1 MNTADDLRLR
11 TWAIDIALTLLP
23 EGTTQSTE
31 GHNTRFHGAGAGG
44 LSIVTATGLWWVH
57 SLSRGGESAVG
68 LIQHLKGCSHTE
80 AVEWAEAW
88 LASHEG
94 TGSCDGVEDAAA
106 LAAGAPAYAAIAKD
120 LLARAVPAEGT
131 VAEAYLNSR
140 ALVPPYPDCVRFVA
154 DVRVGEHAIIGV
166 LAAHGRTVGIQV
178 GFLTPDG
185 RKTPLSPQRKIYY
198 LERDAGPEGVF
209 AIRVPDDTH
218 AAGLVIAEGL
228 EDGLAIAEATVAPWI
243 IALPGIGGLL
253 HLEVPPGTPVTV
265 FRHGDESGSA
275 ADRALVAGVDKLLL
289 AGITARVTATPIA
302 ADANSILLNAGPSEA
317 ATLLRQASAAT
328 LSLAGEV
335 QRLSKLDAAAYD
347 QQRTQ
352 TAKRLGIRVG
362 TLDATVARARGRPAD
377 AGHAGKAEGIAI
389 ADDPPWAGP
398 IDLCWALDTALETFK
413 QHVVTEECQL
423 AVAVLW
429 CAHSFIVHNDKIQLE
444 VSPRLLVQAP
454 TEDSGK
460 SILLRAVS
468 VLSHRAVRSSVLTS
482 ATVFRVV
489 DLVKPTLIVTEA
501 EQLFRPGTASELL
514 AVVDASNMRSEA
526 FTVRNDMA
534 PDGTWTPRLYSTW
547 HTAAFGSIGTLP
559 RTFQSRGIVVRLRAA
574 LPGEAPAHHRRGV
587 FDPLVDQR
595 RMLAAWGAS
604 LGVLPEATLPGGL
617 FNRAADLWE
626 PLFAIANMAGG
637 RWPSLVT
644 EAAQQVQKVERPVPQ
659 IVRLLAGI
667 HTAFGSAAFLETEAL
682 IKKLLADPEEDW
694 HLAYHGR
701 AISPAWLRERL
712 ANLLDP
718 PGSQQSYFVD
728 DLGVRR
734 HRRGYDRRQF
744 QDAFSRYLPPEADGP
759 TETTEPSP
767 SPAPSPAPSFRWAS
781 GSAASSSSNDAEAR
795 SSASFGP
802 TSEPDDPVQPAPDES
817 ATAAKT
823 RDLAATSA
831 DEQVAW
837 DEPVAQRKKGGREGK
852 GEGRARGRVGR
863 IAASIRDIA
872 TAHPDWPP
880 SRIAKR
886 TGQPESVI
894 ERALANW
901 TPPPRPDGEAVG

>member
-31 GHNTRFHGAGAGG
+31 GHNTRFHGVNAGG
-44 LSIVTATGLWWVH
+44 LSIVTNTGVWWVH
-57 SLSRGGESAVG
+57 ALGRGGESAIG
-68 LIQHLKGCSHTE
+68 LIQHLRACSHTE
-80 AVEWAEAW
+80 AVDWSEAW
-88 LASHEG
+88 LASHAG
-94 TGSCDGVEDAAA
+94 TGSCDGAEDAAA
-106 LAAGAPAYAAIAKD
+106 LAAGAPVYAEIAKE
-120 LLARAVPAEGT
+120 LLAHAVPAEGT
-131 VAEAYLNSR
+131 AVEAYLRSR
-140 ALVPPYPDCVRFVA
+140 DLVPPYPDCVRFVP
-154 DVRVGEHAIIGV
+154 DVRVGEHAIVGV
-166 LAAHGRTVGIQV
+166 LSARGRTVGVQV

-185 RKTPLSPQRKIYY
+185 RKTPLSPQRRVYY

-209 AIRVPDDTH
+209 AIRVPGDTRT
-218 AAGLVIAEGL
+218 ASLVVGEGL
-228 EDGLAIAEATVAPWI
+228 EDGLALAEATVAPWI
-243 IALPGIGGLL
+243 AALPGIGGLV

-265 FRHGDESGSA
+265 FRHGDDPGSA
-275 ADRALVAGVDKLLL
+275 ADRGLIAGLDKLLL
-289 AGITARVTATPIA
+289 AGIAVRSTPTPIG
-302 ADANSILLNAGPSEA
+302 ADANSILLDAGPGEVA
-317 ATLLRQASAAT
+317 GLLRQASAAT

-347 QQRTQ
+347 QERTQ
-352 TAKRLGIRVG
+352 VARRLGIRVG

-377 AGHAGKAEGIAI
+377 AGRAGRAEGVAI

-398 IDLCWALDTALETFK
+398 IALCWALDTALEMFR
-413 QHVVTEECQL
+413 QHVVAEECQL

-429 CAHSFIVHNDKIQLE
+429 CAHSFLVHNDKIQLE

-468 VLSHRAVRSSVLTS
+468 VLSHRVVRSSALTS

-489 DLVKPTLIVTEA
+489 DLVKPTLIITEA
-501 EQLFRPGTASELL
+501 EQLFSPGTASELL
-514 AVVDASNMRSEA
+514 AVIDASNMRSEA

-547 HTAAFGSIGTLP
+547 HTAAFGSIGALP
-559 RTFQSRGIVVRLRAA
+559 RTLQSRGIVIRLRAA
-574 LPGEAPAHHRRGV
+574 LPGEVPAQHRRGV
-587 FDPLVDQR
+587 FNPLVDQR
-595 RMLAAWGAS
+595 RMLTAWGAS
-604 LGVLPEATLPGGL
+604 LEQLPEATLPEGL

-626 PLFAIANMAGG
+626 PLFAVANLAGG
-637 RWPSLVT
+637 RWPSLVA
-644 EAAQQVQKVERPVPQ
+644 EAAQQVQKIERPVPQ

-667 HTAFGSAAFLETEAL
+667 RTAFGSAAFLETEAL
-682 IKKLLADPEEDW
+682 IRKLLADPEEDW
-694 HLAYHGR
+694 RLAYHGKS
-701 AISPAWLRERL
+701 ISAAWLRERL

-744 QDAFSRYLPPEADGP
+744 QDAFSRYLPPEAEGP
-759 TETTEPSP
+759 TETMEP
-767 SPAPSPAPSFRWAS
+767 SPAPTPSPTPSFRRAS
-781 GSAASSSSNDAEAR
+781 GSAASSSSGGVEAR
-795 SSASFGP
+795 NSASLGP
-802 TSEPDDPVQPAPDES
+802 ASEPDAYSGLNASGAAE
-817 ATAAKT
+817 AAKT
-823 RDLAATSA
+823 GVLAASDA
-831 DEQVAW
+831 DEQV
-837 DEPVAQRKKGGREGK
+837 DVGEPVAQRKEGGREGK

-863 IAASIRDIA
+863 VAAGIRNIA

-886 TGQPESVI
+886 TGQPESTVK
-894 ERALANW
+894 RALANW
-901 TPPPRPDGEAVG
+901 TPPPRPDGEAAE